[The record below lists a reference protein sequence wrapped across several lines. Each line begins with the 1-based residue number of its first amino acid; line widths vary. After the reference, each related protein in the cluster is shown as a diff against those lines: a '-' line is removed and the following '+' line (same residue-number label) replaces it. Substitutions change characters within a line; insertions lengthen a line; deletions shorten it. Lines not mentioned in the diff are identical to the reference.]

1 MEGTSDNTPSM
12 AHSFPIS
19 SPIAAKLRSLLLSQR
34 KKVSNSL
41 EPELSIRA

>member
-1 MEGTSDNTPSM
+1 MEGVFDNNPSM

-19 SPIAAKLRSLLLSQR
+19 SPMAAKLRSMLLSQR

-41 EPELSIRA
+41 EPELSVRV